1 MNTKAMAQMK
11 LSINIAP
18 SMSEESKSNFNYMKK
33 IALALVCILSMH
45 QVSIA
50 QATKNQNPWKDY
62 AAITTLTAA
71 IIAAFH
77 YDKSLSDEM
86 SSWTEK
92 SSFVNS
98 LSSSLS
104 TIGGGFC
111 VAGFLTAY
119 GATGYL
125 LKDTLM
131 VTTSITGITAF
142 AVTGAVGA
150 ILKHS
155 FGRERPSVATRD
167 GGFWH
172 GPFAY
177 FIPSK
182 RNGKPLDS
190 FVSFPSGH
198 AISTFSVATV
208 FADAY
213 KDTWVPY
220 ASYSLAG
227 LITLSRITE
236 HEHWLS
242 DCIVGAVIG
251 YSGAKIVERCM
262 RKHSPYKLVPFLYS
276 DGGGVTFIYTLNAQ
290 SSN

>member
-1 MNTKAMAQMK
+1 MDCQD
-11 LSINIAP
+11 LPINNERP
-18 SMSEESKSNFNYMKK
+18 ELKSNFINMKK
-33 IALALVCILSMH
+33 TALALACVLSIY
-45 QVSIA
+45 QVSFA
-50 QATKNQNPWKDY
+50 QATKSQNAWKDY
-62 AAITTLTAA
+62 AAITTITAA
-71 IIAAFH
+71 TIAAFH
-77 YDKSLSDEM
+77 YDQSLSDEM
-86 SSWTEK
+86 SGWTEK
-92 SSFVNS
+92 SPFMNS
-98 LSSSLS
+98 LSSSFS

-125 LKDTLM
+125 LKDSHM

-142 AVTGAVGA
+142 AVTGAIGT

-155 FGRERPSVATRD
+155 FGRERPSVATRT

-198 AISTFSVATV
+198 AISTFCVATV

-213 KDTWVPY
+213 KGTWVPY
-220 ASYSLAG
+220 FSYSLAG

-236 HEHWLS
+236 HEHWPS
-242 DCIVGAVIG
+242 DCIIGALIG
-251 YSGAKIVERCM
+251 YSGAKIVERSM
-262 RKHSPYKLVPFLYS
+262 KNYSPYKLVPFLYS
-276 DGGGVTFIYTLNAQ
+276 DGGGVTFIYTLNTQ
-290 SSN
+290 SSK